1 MYHDV
6 WQEMLAVRTALRY
19 AQNQLTMD
27 YSVPYLANP
36 NALSAA
42 RARIANIPGLT
53 LTLVQRAG
61 VATVPGEGGK
71 NEGKNSFIKIHV
83 KQQKQTHTEEVLL
96 EY

>member
-53 LTLVQRAG
+53 LTLVQRAKG
-61 VATVPGEGGK
+61 AKMKVRIALYK
-71 NEGKNSFIKIHV
+71 
-83 KQQKQTHTEEVLL
+83 
-96 EY
+96 YM